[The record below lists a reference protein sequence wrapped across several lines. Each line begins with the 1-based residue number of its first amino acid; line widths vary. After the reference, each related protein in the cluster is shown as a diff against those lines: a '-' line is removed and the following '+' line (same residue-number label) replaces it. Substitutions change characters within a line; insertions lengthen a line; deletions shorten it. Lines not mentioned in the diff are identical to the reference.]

1 MFNISSVCIHTRWNV
16 LFMDRL
22 LSESMMVVG
31 IYKSFEH
38 TIFVLTFVEILRIHP
53 IQWGACTFLD
63 KFTPDINKVCCNM
76 AILSQEINLDFN
88 LRCKLIILG
97 WVTVVVKFLLLVA
110 QVAQVAKIHIAV

>member
-1 MFNISSVCIHTRWNV
+1 MYTYTLKCAIYGQIIERINDGCWN
-16 LFMDRL
+16 F
-22 LSESMMVVG
+22 
-31 IYKSFEH
+31 FEH

-76 AILSQEINLDFN
+76 AILSQEINLGFN

-97 WVTVVVKFLLLVA
+97 
-110 QVAQVAKIHIAV
+110 